1 MRSIKLRLLPTTLL
15 LLAGGCAGGSS
26 ASDELASQ
34 PEIGV
39 THGVIEGYDQYLD
52 KHLPLAFAVGQ
63 DGHGYAYVYCE
74 GYHCEPA
81 PQAAADAVSDC
92 NDAYKKA
99 EGHCVIF
106 AVGRAKPRKYHLLD

>member
-1 MRSIKLRLLPTTLL
+1 MPLALLF
-15 LLAGGCAGGSS
+15 LADGGCAGGGS
-26 ASDELASQ
+26 AAPDELASQ

-39 THGVIEGYDQYLD
+39 THEVIEGYNQYLD

-63 DGHGYAYVYCE
+63 DGHGYGYIYCE

-81 PQAAADAVSDC
+81 PQAASDAVSDC
-92 NDAYKKA
+92 NDAYKKG